1 MSERTTSAS
10 WASGIVKALELEGL
24 DCRAM
29 FNQLGLDFAAL
40 DDPDA
45 RFTQDSMT
53 RLWQLAVELSGNQ
66 AIGLNMAR
74 VVRPA
79 SFHVVGYALM
89 SSRTL
94 AEGFER
100 LVRYQRIIAESS
112 DLSFTLQPEGYVLVL
127 TVHGDHLPPT
137 RHSAEASLACA
148 LSLCSW
154 LSGRVI
160 QLRRVLIQGPQP
172 LDVTPYKTAFHAPLV
187 FGAEHD
193 ALVFERAD
201 MEAPLPT
208 ANEAMAILHDR
219 FAGEYLARFS
229 ESRVTHR
236 ARQVLCRVLPQG
248 EPKREMVAQALHLSQ
263 RTLQRRLQEEGT
275 SFQTLLDDT
284 RRELAEQY
292 LAQPSMTLLETAY
305 LLGFADPS
313 NFFRAFR
320 RWFDVTPGEYR
331 ARMGEG
337 TAAPAPE
344 PDAEAAVS
352 DARMPAYTAP
362 AP

>member
-10 WASGIVKALELEGL
+10 WAMGIVKALELEGL
-24 DCRAM
+24 DCKAL
-29 FNQLGLDFAAL
+29 FKQLGLDFAAL

-53 RLWQLAVELSGNQ
+53 RLWQLAVEKSGNP
-66 AIGLNMAR
+66 AIGLNMAK

-112 DLSFTLQPEGYVLVL
+112 DLSFKLLPEGYALIL

-137 RHSAEASLACA
+137 RQSSEASLACA
-148 LSLCSW
+148 LSLCAW
-154 LSGRVI
+154 LTGRV
-160 QLRRVLIQGPQP
+160 LHPRKVLVQGCQP
-172 LDVTPYKTAFHAPLV
+172 VDLAPYKQAFHAPLE
-187 FGAEHD
+187 FNAPYD
-193 ALVFERAD
+193 ALIFERSD
-201 MEAPLPT
+201 METLLPT
-208 ANEAMAILHDR
+208 ANEAMAALHDR

-229 ESRVTHR
+229 ESQVTHK
-236 ARQVLCRVLPQG
+236 ARQVLCRLLPQG
-248 EPKREMVAQALHLSQ
+248 EPKRETVAQLLHLSQ
-263 RTLQRRLQEEGT
+263 RTLQRRLQDEGT

-292 LAQPSMTLLETAY
+292 LAQPQMTLLEAAY

-320 RWFDVTPGEYR
+320 RWFDTTPGEYR
-331 ARMGEG
+331 ARLTG
-337 TAAPAPE
+337 A
-344 PDAEAAVS
+344 DCV
-352 DARMPAYTAP
+352 
-362 AP
+362 

>member
-1 MSERTTSAS
+1 
-10 WASGIVKALELEGL
+10 
-24 DCRAM
+24 M
-29 FNQLGLDFAAL
+29 FKQLGLDFTAL

-53 RLWQLAVELSGNQ
+53 RLWQLAVDLSGNQ

-112 DLSFTLQPEGYVLVL
+112 DLSFRLEPDGYALIL

-148 LSLCSW
+148 LALCSW

-160 QLRRVLIQGPQP
+160 QPRRVLVQGPQP
-172 LDVTPYKTAFHAPLV
+172 KDLSPYKTAFHAPLV
-187 FGAEHD
+187 FSAPHD

-208 ANEAMAILHDR
+208 ANEAMATLHDR

-248 EPKREMVAQALHLSQ
+248 EPKRETIAQALHLSQ

-292 LAQPSMTLLETAY
+292 LAQANMTLLEAAY

-331 ARMGEG
+331 ARLNGAA
-337 TAAPAPE
+337 AAPSEGE
-344 PDAEAAVS
+344 PVS
-352 DARMPAYTAP
+352 DARTPAYTAP

>member
-10 WASGIVKALELEGL
+10 WAGGIVKALELEGL
-24 DCRAM
+24 DCRTLFA
-29 FNQLGLDFAAL
+29 QLGLDFAAL

-53 RLWQLAVELSGNQ
+53 RLWTMAVELSGNP

-100 LVRYQRIIAESS
+100 LVRYQRIIAESA
-112 DLSFTLQPEGYVLVL
+112 DVSFKLLPEGYGLIV

-137 RHSAEASLACA
+137 RQSAEASLACA
-148 LSLCSW
+148 LSLCGW
-154 LSGRVI
+154 LSGRTL
-160 QLRRVLIQGPQP
+160 QPRKVLIQGTEPHDP
-172 LDVTPYKTAFHAPLV
+172 APYRQAFHAPLV
-187 FGAEHD
+187 FDAPYD
-193 ALVFERAD
+193 ALILERAD

-208 ANEAMAILHDR
+208 ANEAMAALHDR

-229 ESRVTHR
+229 ESRVTHQ
-236 ARQVLCRVLPQG
+236 ARQVLCRLLPQG
-248 EPKREMVAQALHLSQ
+248 EPKREAVAQVLHLSQ
-263 RTLQRRLQEEGT
+263 RTLQRRLQDEGT
-275 SFQTLLDDT
+275 SFQALLDDT

-292 LAQPSMTLLETAY
+292 LAQPRMTLLEAAY

-320 RWFDVTPGEYR
+320 RWFDTTPGEYR
-331 ARMGEG
+331 ARLLG
-337 TAAPAPE
+337 
-344 PDAEAAVS
+344 AEVAEVS
-352 DARMPAYTAP
+352 DARTPACTAP